1 MDHKEQAQTT
11 FQNQASALQQKLEL
25 SRARYPNSFRPP
37 SSTPGLA
44 SRESGQSPNQ
54 IACDRCLGAGYMV
67 HYVADGKEWQ
77 VRPTREN
84 EFRAQYPNAVGRG
97 VLVCGCQEKK
107 RMAKLW
113 GTSGVPARRTG
124 CTFEGFDRFSETMR
138 DGKELARE
146 LAGMM
151 AARQTLLFEGEE
163 KNSLC
168 FSGMTGMGK
177 SGLMSCIAQAWIAA
191 GISVLWLDHLE
202 YIDAIKKT
210 YDEDT
215 STSAVMESAQ
225 KAPLLC
231 LDDLGDMRF
240 SGEVTDHTREKT
252 YAVLRYRYEA
262 MLPTVITTNLTDA
275 QLYHQF
281 GNRIADRIGETY
293 HFVTLT
299 GLNVRFG
306 E

>member
-1 MDHKEQAQTT
+1 
-11 FQNQASALQQKLEL
+11 
-25 SRARYPNSFRPP
+25 
-37 SSTPGLA
+37 
-44 SRESGQSPNQ
+44 
-54 IACDRCLGAGYMV
+54 MV

-77 VRPTREN
+77 VRPVREN
-84 EFRAQYPNAVGRG
+84 EFRAQYPDAVGRG
-97 VLVCGCQEKK
+97 VLMCGCQEKK
-107 RMAKLW
+107 RLSKLW
-113 GTSGVPARRTG
+113 GASGVPARRMD
-124 CTFEGFDRFSETMR
+124 CSFEAFDGFSEAMR
-138 DGKELARE
+138 EGKELARE

-151 AARQTLLFEGEE
+151 AERQVMFFEGKE

-168 FSGMTGMGK
+168 FSGMNGLGK

-191 GISVLWLDHLE
+191 GIPVLWLDHAE
-202 YIDAIKKT
+202 YIEAIKKT

-215 STSAVMESAQ
+215 STSAVIESAQ

-231 LDDLGDMRF
+231 LDELGDKKF

-252 YAVLRYRYEA
+252 YAILRYRYEA
-262 MLPTVITTNLTDA
+262 MLPTMITTNLTDK

-281 GNRIADRIGETY
+281 GNSIADRVGEMC